1 MKRSTYP
8 YLLTTV
14 FLWGTTY
21 AASYNL
27 IQPFGPLTPISYV
40 YGRVFWGTLMLAILL
55 VASRKMGEVKN
66 IFKNNYKKI
75 LFLGIFCFSSAY
87 IVQYTALVRSTAINQ
102 SILLNL
108 QTFAVIIL
116 SVIFFKN
123 RVKPLFI
130 FAACLAFIGFLFIM
144 SKNGSLVVQ
153 FNEETI
159 DGDLLSLLAAFLWGA
174 FITWSKDLASK
185 EPPLLVAFCIE
196 ITALIFLTPIALL
209 QGFTAQVALMSIPQF
224 LILMYLGVFCIGIAY
239 FFYYHALSDPDLK
252 PEHAAITSFLQPIVG
267 ITTSIMWLG
276 ESLYLNTIIG
286 CIIIIFSLYIAHKT
300 HIKVKNPEKS
310 RV

>member
-1 MKRSTYP
+1 VKRSTYP
-8 YLLTTV
+8 YLLITV

-40 YGRVFWGTLMLAILL
+40 FGRVFWGTLMLAILL
-55 VASRKMGEVKN
+55 IASRKMGKVKK
-66 IFKNNYKKI
+66 IFKNNYKRI
-75 LFLGIFCFSSAY
+75 IFLGVFCFSTAY
-87 IVQYTALVRSTAINQ
+87 FVQYTALVRSTAINQ

-116 SVIFFKN
+116 SAIFFKN
-123 RVKPLFI
+123 SVKPLFI

-144 SKNGSLVVQ
+144 SKNGSVEVE

-196 ITALIFLTPIALL
+196 LTALIFLTPIALI
-209 QGFTAQVALMSIPQF
+209 QGLPEQVILMSIPQF
-224 LILMYLGVFCIGIAY
+224 FILVYLGVFCIGFAY
-239 FFYYHALSDPDLK
+239 FFYYNALSDPELK

-267 ITTSIMWLG
+267 ITTSILWLG
-276 ESLYLNTIIG
+276 ESLYLNTVIG
-286 CIIIIFSLYIAHKT
+286 CVIIIFSLYLAHKT
-300 HIKVKNPEKS
+300 QIKEHNPE
-310 RV
+310 

>member
-8 YLLTTV
+8 FILITV

-27 IQPFGPLTPISYV
+27 IQPYGPLTPISYV
-40 YGRVFWGTLMLAILL
+40 FGRVFFGTLTLAILL
-55 VASRKMGEVKN
+55 IISRKIGEVKN
-66 IFKNNYKKI
+66 IFKYNYKRI
-75 LFLGIFCFSSAY
+75 LFLGVFCFSSAY
-87 IVQYTALVRSTAINQ
+87 FVQYTALVRSTAINQ

-123 RVKPLFI
+123 KVNPLFI
-130 FAACLAFIGFLFIM
+130 LAACLAFIGFLIIM
-144 SKNGSLVVQ
+144 SKNGSLQVE

-196 ITALIFLTPIALL
+196 FVALLFLTPIALV
-209 QGFTAQVALMSIPQF
+209 QGLISQVEVMNISQF
-224 LILMYLGVFCIGIAY
+224 LVLVYLGVFCIGIAY
-239 FFYYHALSDPDLK
+239 FLYYNALSDPDLK

-267 ITTSIMWLG
+267 ITTSILWLG

-286 CIIIIFSLYIAHKT
+286 CIIIIFSLYLAHKT
-300 HIKVKNPEKS
+300 QIEK
-310 RV
+310 